1 MKDTKRKALIKA
13 AKKEAKKNIHN
24 SLIAE
29 LEKAVGSI
37 GTVSA
42 KLKKVIAKSSE
53 KLAKKITK
61 EIQLD
66 KAIIAANAAPV
77 NAEKSSPA
85 KTAPVKVK
93 SPAKKTETKVAKA
106 ETVVTA
112 S

>member
-1 MKDTKRKALIKA
+1 MKDNKSKALIKA

-24 SLIAE
+24 SLITE
-29 LEKAVGSI
+29 LEKVVGSI
-37 GTVSA
+37 GHVSA

-66 KAIIAANAAPV
+66 KAIIAARATTAKV
-77 NAEKSSPA
+77 EKPA
-85 KTAPVKVK
+85 SVKTTPVK
-93 SPAKKTETKVAKA
+93 AKKTATKSTKP

>member
-1 MKDTKRKALIKA
+1 MKDTKNKALIKA

-24 SLIAE
+24 SLISE
-29 LEKAVGSI
+29 LEKVVGSI

-66 KAIIAANAAPV
+66 KAVIAANVTPV
-77 NAEKSSPA
+77 KVVKSSPA
-85 KTAPVKVK
+85 KATSVKTKKPV
-93 SPAKKTETKVAKA
+93 TKVTKA